1 MLKNAPKSGQPFD
14 FKYLKVLIKKGKDDT
29 QIKEVFIDRKWV
41 LKNNNVP
48 HFANVIKNV
57 DMNEGVEITM
67 NCNCDAFSWIIDF
80 VKIKT
85 DGDDQIEEMRA
96 NSDYPQLTLLEKV

>member
-1 MLKNAPKSGQPFD
+1 M
-14 FKYLKVLIKKGKDDT
+14 LIKKGKEDP

-57 DMNEGVEITM
+57 DINEGVEITM
-67 NCNCDAFSWIIDF
+67 NCNCDAFGWIIDF

-85 DGDDQIEEMRA
+85 DGDDIIEEIRA
-96 NSDYPQLTLLEKV
+96 NSDYP